1 MLKTCARL
9 SPLLVLMFTVSI
21 QAQTLKPKSENDL
34 PADQENRLPL
44 QELRT
49 FTQVFKQIRLGYVE
63 EVSDTEL
70 LENAITGLLTGLDPH
85 STYLKADDYKDLQEN
100 ATGEYG
106 GLGIEVIG
114 ENGVIRIISPIDE
127 SPAAKAGIQSGDL
140 IIDINDAPVRRM
152 DTQAAIDKL
161 RGEQGTAIKLT
172 IYREGEDAPLI
183 FNLDR
188 DIIQIGSV
196 RSRMLQEHYGYV
208 RISHFQVTSGDDF
221 IAEINALKSAPN
233 KPLKGLIIDL
243 RNNPGGLVPASVKVA
258 NALVSKGTLVYTEGR
273 LPTANKR
280 FEAEHGD
287 ILQGLPVIVLINGG
301 SASAS
306 EIVAGA
312 LQDNK
317 RAVLV
322 GTQSFGKGSVQRV
335 IPLDEGRA
343 IKLTTARY
351 FTPSGRSI
359 QAEGIVPDIVIEP
372 AEIRPYKLN
381 QRLREKNLEGH
392 LEGNAEQDN
401 ETSGENQE
409 DSLISDNQLYQ
420 ALNLLKGFALLST
433 TNETLEKNLGD
444 R

>member
-1 MLKTCARL
+1 
-9 SPLLVLMFTVSI
+9 
-21 QAQTLKPKSENDL
+21 
-34 PADQENRLPL
+34 
-44 QELRT
+44 
-49 FTQVFKQIRLGYVE
+49 
-63 EVSDTEL
+63 
-70 LENAITGLLTGLDPH
+70 
-85 STYLKADDYKDLQEN
+85 
-100 ATGEYG
+100 
-106 GLGIEVIG
+106 
-114 ENGVIRIISPIDE
+114 
-127 SPAAKAGIQSGDL
+127 
-140 IIDINDAPVRRM
+140 
-152 DTQAAIDKL
+152 
-161 RGEQGTAIKLT
+161 
-172 IYREGEDAPLI
+172 
-183 FNLDR
+183 
-188 DIIQIGSV
+188 
-196 RSRMLQEHYGYV
+196 
-208 RISHFQVTSGDDF
+208 VTSGDDF